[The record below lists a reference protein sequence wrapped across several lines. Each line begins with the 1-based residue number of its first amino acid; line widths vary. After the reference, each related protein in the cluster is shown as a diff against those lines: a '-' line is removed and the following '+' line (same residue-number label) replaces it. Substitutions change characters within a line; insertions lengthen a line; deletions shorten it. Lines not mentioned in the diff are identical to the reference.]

1 VFRIALRRITT
12 GKRRLVGTVLAVL
25 LGVSFLAGTLAL
37 SDTLRSNFADL
48 FAAAN
53 SRIDVV
59 VRGADELKA
68 NGDAGPGLTQRGLLD
83 ASVVRQV
90 AAVPGVADAV
100 ADISGYGQIL
110 GANGKAIGGNGPPR
124 LAGVWIT
131 DPDLN
136 AYRLV
141 AGRAPQTADE
151 VVINRGAA
159 KAGHLKAGDSTIVET
174 PEPVRVTIV
183 GIATFGTAD
192 GFGPST
198 FVAFT
203 PDGAAA
209 HLTKDPAKIS
219 RVLVKAQPGVS
230 QATLA
235 ARVQA
240 AVPASARA
248 ETITGAQLTK
258 ENIDDVTSGFLAAL
272 SAFLLIFAGIALLV
286 GTFSIYNS
294 FSILTA
300 QRTREAAL
308 LRTLGARRR
317 QIIGA
322 VLAETVAVGVIA
334 SLAGLAGGLGL
345 AGLLKGLF
353 DRAGFALPAAGL
365 SVSATSLVVAFVAGV
380 ATTVLAGLAPAVRA
394 SRVKPLAALR
404 DVAVDHSGTSR
415 ARAVAGAVLAA
426 LGVAAV
432 VAGVTGGGGLG
443 PVGLGAVV
451 TLAGLV
457 VLGPVVAGPAV
468 AVLGWPAA
476 RFRGVTGAMAREN
489 ARRNPRR
496 TAGSATALLVGVG
509 VVVVFTVFA
518 SSLRASMAASV
529 DQSFGG
535 DLTISAPSFGAGGL
549 SPQLASTV
557 AALPQ
562 VAEAAGLGKGVALIG
577 GTAEA
582 VSVADVPVL
591 SHLLRLDV
599 AAGSV
604 DGLGDGQL
612 AVSSAVAGKQGW
624 HVGTVVP
631 VGFADG
637 TSRDL
642 TVGAV
647 YRSTDLAG
655 DYLLPRATWSPHA
668 PQDTDRLVFV
678 SLRPGVGLADGEA
691 AVTRAAVPFGRP
703 AVQDRAGYVAAATQ
717 RIDMMLGIVYVLLA
731 LSILIALMGIANT
744 LALSVHERTREIGL
758 LRAVGQ
764 SRGQVRAML
773 RQEAVIVALFGT
785 LGGVGLGVFLGWALV
800 SAAGTDVARLTIPVG
815 RLVAVVVAGAV
826 AGVLAGV
833 RPARRAARL
842 DVLNAVAADAG

>member
-1 VFRIALRRITT
+1 MFRIALRRLAT
-12 GKRRLVGTVLAVL
+12 GKRRLAGTVLAVF
-25 LGVSFLAGTLAL
+25 LGVAFLAGTLAL
-37 SDTLRSNFADL
+37 SDTLRANFADL

-53 SRIDVV
+53 SHTDVV
-59 VRGADELKA
+59 VRSADQLKA
-68 NGDAGPGLTQRGLLD
+68 GGDAGPGLTQRGLLD
-83 ASVVRQV
+83 ASVVNRV

-100 ADISGYGQIL
+100 ADISGFGQIL
-110 GANGKAIGGNGPPR
+110 GADGKAIGGNGPPR

-141 AGRAPQTADE
+141 AGRAPSTADE
-151 VVINRGAA
+151 VVVNRGAA
-159 KAGHLKAGDSTIVET
+159 KAGHLEVGGTAIVES

-192 GFGPST
+192 GFGTST

-203 PDGAAA
+203 PEGAAA
-209 HLTKDPAKIS
+209 HLTKDPNKVS

-258 ENIDDVTSGFLAAL
+258 ENVDDVTSGFLAAL
-272 SAFLLIFAGIALLV
+272 SAFLLIFAGVALLV

-294 FSILTA
+294 FSILVA

-322 VLAETVAVGVIA
+322 VLAETLAVGFAA
-334 SLAGLAGGLGL
+334 SLAGLVGGFGL

-353 DRAGFALPAAGL
+353 DSAGFALPAAGL
-365 SVSATSLVVAFVAGV
+365 TVSATSLVVAFAAGV
-380 ATTVLAGLAPAVRA
+380 ATTVVAGVAPAVRA

-404 DVAVDHSGTSR
+404 DVDVDRSGASR
-415 ARAVAGAVLAA
+415 TRAVVGAVLSA
-426 LGVAAV
+426 LGVAV
-432 VAGVTGGGGLG
+432 VASAVAGHAGLG
-443 PVGLGAVV
+443 RTGLGSVL

-476 RFRGVTGAMAREN
+476 RFGGVTGVMAREN

-518 SSLRASMAASV
+518 SSLRASMARSV
-529 DQSFGG
+529 GESFGG
-535 DLTISAPSFGAGGL
+535 DLTISAPSFGGGL

-557 AALPQ
+557 SGLPQ
-562 VAEAAGLGKGVALIG
+562 VAEATGLGKGVALVG
-577 GTAEA
+577 GTAEGI
-582 VSVADVPVL
+582 SVADVPAL
-591 SHLLRLDV
+591 GHLLRLDV
-599 AAGSV
+599 AAGTL

-612 AVSSAVAGKQGW
+612 AVSSDVAKARGW
-624 HVGTVVP
+624 HVGSVVP

-647 YRSTDLAG
+647 YRSTAVAG
-655 DYLLPRATWSPHA
+655 DYLLPRATWAPHA

-678 SLRPGVGLADGEA
+678 SLRPGVAPAAGEA

-744 LALSVHERTREIGL
+744 LALSVHERTRELGL

-764 SRGQVRAML
+764 TRTQVRAML
-773 RQEAVIVALFGT
+773 RREAVIVALFGT

-826 AGVLAGV
+826 AGVVAGV
-833 RPARRAARL
+833 RPGRRAARL
-842 DVLNAVAADAG
+842 DVLAAVAADAG

>member
-1 VFRIALRRITT
+1 MFRIALRRLAT
-12 GKRRLVGTVLAVL
+12 GKRRLAGTVLAVF
-25 LGVSFLAGTLAL
+25 LGVAFLAGTLAL
-37 SDTLRSNFADL
+37 SDTLRANFADL

-53 SRIDVV
+53 SHTDVV
-59 VRGADELKA
+59 VRSAGQLKA
-68 NGDAGPGLTQRGLLD
+68 SGDAGPGLTQRGLLD

-100 ADISGYGQIL
+100 ADIQGYGQIL
-110 GANGKAIGGNGPPR
+110 GADGKAIGGNGPPR

-141 AGRAPQTADE
+141 AGRAPSTPDE
-151 VVINRGAA
+151 VVVNRGAA
-159 KAGHLKAGDSTIVET
+159 KAGHLEVGDGTIVET

-192 GFGPST
+192 GFGTST

-203 PDGAAA
+203 PEGAAA
-209 HLTKDPAKIS
+209 HLTKDPGKVS

-258 ENIDDVTSGFLAAL
+258 ENVDDVTSGFLAAL
-272 SAFLLIFAGIALLV
+272 SAFLLIFAGVALLV

-294 FSILTA
+294 FSILVA

-322 VLAETVAVGVIA
+322 VLAETLAVGVVA
-334 SLAGLAGGLGL
+334 SLAGLVGGFGL

-353 DRAGFALPAAGL
+353 DSAGFALPAAGL
-365 SVSATSLVVAFVAGV
+365 TVSATSLVVAFAAGV
-380 ATTVLAGLAPAVRA
+380 ATTVVAGVAPAVRA
-394 SRVKPLAALR
+394 SRVRPLAALR
-404 DVAVDHSGTSR
+404 DVDVDRSGASR
-415 ARAVAGAVLAA
+415 ARAVVGAVLSA
-426 LGVAAV
+426 LGVAVVVSA
-432 VAGVTGGGGLG
+432 VAGHAGLG
-443 PVGLGAVV
+443 RTGLGSVL

-518 SSLRASMAASV
+518 SSLRASMARSV
-529 DQSFGG
+529 DESFGG
-535 DLTISAPSFGAGGL
+535 DLTISAPSFGGGL

-557 AALPQ
+557 AGLPQ
-562 VAEAAGLGKGVALIG
+562 VTEATGLGKGVALVG
-577 GTAEA
+577 GTAEGIG
-582 VSVADVPVL
+582 VADVPAL

-599 AAGSV
+599 AAGTL

-612 AVSSAVAGKQGW
+612 AVSSDAAKARGW
-624 HVGTVVP
+624 HVGSVVS

-647 YRSTDLAG
+647 YRSTEVAG
-655 DYLLPRATWSPHA
+655 DYLLPRATWAPHA

-678 SLRPGVGLADGEA
+678 SLRPGVAPADGEA
-691 AVTRAAVPFGRP
+691 AVIRAAVPFGRP

-744 LALSVHERTREIGL
+744 LALSVHERTRELGL

-764 SRGQVRAML
+764 TRTQVRAML
-773 RQEAVIVALFGT
+773 RREAVIVALFGT

-815 RLVAVVVAGAV
+815 RLAAVVVAGAV
-826 AGVLAGV
+826 AGVVAGV
-833 RPARRAARL
+833 RPGRRAARL
-842 DVLNAVAADAG
+842 DVLAAVAADAG